1 MTQSAVARFEAGGTV
16 PTLSVLERL
25 AAAMD
30 VRLRVGFEVGLVL
43 ARPVTAVVASP
54 AFDAAAMD
62 GFAVAGPGPWTVIG
76 RILAGR
82 SRRQGRWGGPGRARR
97 PDHRDRLVISSS
109 TMPRAAFNGS
119 VGSRV

>member
-1 MTQSAVARFEAGGTV
+1 MLVAERTHGWHRARALAGQV
-16 PTLSVLERL
+16 PAPL
-25 AAAMD
+25 AA
-30 VRLRVGFEVGLVL
+30 VRVPVSASVGLVL

-119 VGSRV
+119 VGSRI